1 MSQCQEGVV
10 GGGGFKASPQDNR
23 VEIAYYTLPEFEGRG
38 IATSAALELIDIA
51 RTAVS
56 GILVTAQTRPVPN
69 ASNSILK
76 KLGFAYAGIAMEGE
90 AGEVWEWHLSASG

>member
-1 MSQCQEGVV
+1 MV

-23 VEIAYYTLPEFEGRG
+23 VEIAYYTLPKFEGRG

-56 GILVTAQTRPVPN
+56 GILVTAQTLPVPN
-69 ASNSILK
+69 ASNSILRSW
-76 KLGFAYAGIAMEGE
+76 GS
-90 AGEVWEWHLSASG
+90 HTQASRGMARLEMYGNGT